1 MTYFQKTPE
10 GVCCIKLYYHYAE
23 TISTLLINDSIL
35 RGEIKNVID
44 DFLPEVK
51 RMLKSNEGST
61 IKK

>member
-1 MTYFQKTPE
+1 
-10 GVCCIKLYYHYAE
+10 LYYHYAG

-35 RGEIKNVID
+35 RGEMRNVID
-44 DFLPEVK
+44 DILPDVK